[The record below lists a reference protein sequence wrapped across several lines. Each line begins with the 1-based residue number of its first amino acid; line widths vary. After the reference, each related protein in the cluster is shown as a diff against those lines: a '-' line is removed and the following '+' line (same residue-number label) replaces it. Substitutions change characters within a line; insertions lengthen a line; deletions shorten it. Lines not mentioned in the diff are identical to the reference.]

1 MKFTGER
8 YIPSEQG
15 AIRHEHLHRYAWCA
29 PLVAGKD
36 VLDIACGEGYGS
48 VMLAQRARSVCGVDI
63 AADAVKHARRTY
75 AGVGALTFKVG
86 DAAAIPLPDASV
98 DVVVSFETIEHHD
111 RHHEMLAEIRRVLR
125 RNGILVMSSPNRK
138 IYSEI
143 EGHHNEF
150 HVKELDFD
158 EFDTVLKTQFP
169 AVCYF
174 GQRLAVGSSIYTL
187 QSGSTETSL
196 AAFTDDGN
204 GVAERAPSLSDPVY
218 FIAIAAARETLI
230 RSKLHPSVLFSEAED
245 LYLHHREVVKWAR
258 SLDKELQVVNQ
269 NYGALVAEHEA
280 VSAWGKSLNAE
291 VAVLQS
297 RNAVLDNERDEALA
311 LGKRLG
317 DELTELREAHARTVT
332 DHEQAVAW
340 AKRLDEEVAVL
351 RGQVA
356 ELEKARVEAVVWA
369 KRLDAELTELRA
381 AHVRTVTDHEQ
392 AVAWAKQLD
401 EELAAS
407 RDRAVELE
415 KAREEAVARAK
426 GLDEELTEL
435 RELQAH
441 TVADH
446 EEAVVRAREF
456 EQELATSRDW
466 ATQLEG
472 ERDAAVAL
480 GRRFDQELAS
490 LREAYVHT
498 AADHDRAV
506 ARAKELNEELTASH
520 GRAAQLEGE
529 RDEALVLGKR
539 LGEELNS
546 LREAY
551 ARTVAEHEKTL
562 AEGARLESELA
573 QVRSEHAS
581 LRTALNS
588 SRSVV
593 AAKELELEQA
603 AKGLQDLRLDYETT
617 TNRVATLEG
626 ELSEVRALSCNLE
639 TERARWAAAA
649 EELIKE
655 RDVLVREKGE
665 MERWGRDI
673 ELRLAA
679 LGQHLEGFSGRH
691 QDAAEAGFRLIES
704 HARISEELGV
714 LRARHAALGGD
725 HEKLAQQA
733 SGLAQALADRDT
745 LISALR
751 EEQGRLRLYAERLGG
766 ELSDVHRTL
775 EQVLASRSWTMTRP
789 LRVLARALRGDWKFI
804 RRGLEKRRPGIK
816 NQHGSIPAAASSA
829 VAATNLSPAP
839 GESKTVG
846 QKPVP
851 QPSPLAE
858 HAELAGLAFPTYN
871 QPEVTIIVPTYG
883 KLQITVACLRS
894 IAAHAPQVAY
904 EVLVAED
911 ASGDPDIQALQDVP
925 GLRYEHNPENIGF
938 VRSCNR
944 AASLARG
951 RYLYFLN
958 NDTEVTEGWMD
969 ALLDVFRRFPDC
981 GMVGS
986 KLVYPDGR
994 LQEAGGIVWKDAS
1007 AWNYGRLD
1015 DPNRSIYNYV
1025 READYCSG
1033 ASLLIPRDLFEKL
1046 GRFDEIYAPAYCEDT
1061 DLAFKVRQHGLKVY
1075 YQPKSVVTHH
1085 EGVSHGTDIN
1095 SGIKAYQIQ
1104 NQKKFFERWCEE
1116 LERGHF
1122 TNAENV
1128 ILARGRT
1135 RSKPT
1140 ILVID
1145 HYVPQPDRDA
1155 GSRTMCQFMHMFRR
1169 QGMDVKFWPE
1179 NLWYDPTYTN
1189 QLQQDGIEVIYGPEY
1204 HKSFDAWLKENG
1216 HVIDCVLLSRPH
1228 VAIRFIDAI
1237 RQYSRAKILYYGHDI
1252 HHLRID
1258 EQIKL
1263 QPSIQLAKE
1272 RDRFAAFEQEIWS
1285 KVDVIYYPAEGET
1298 RSVRDW
1304 LKSHGAAAQA
1314 HTIPV
1319 YAFDSFPTEPE
1330 RNLPERRGIIFVAGF
1345 AHAPN
1350 VDAAIWLVNEIFPH
1364 IRKQLPDAHL
1374 YLVGSN
1380 PTESVKGL
1388 ASDFVTVTGFVTDD
1402 ELAIRYLQARVAMA
1416 PLRFGGG
1423 MKGKIIEA
1431 MRFGLPCVTTST
1443 GAQGLGDALFLGVSD
1458 DPAAMA
1464 RKVVALMRD
1473 DRLWLDVSKASQ
1485 AFARERFSEGALWK
1499 IVSRDMAW
1507 PIQKAS

>member
-29 PLVAGKD
+29 SLVAGKD

-63 AADAVKHARRTY
+63 AADAVKHARRAY
-75 AGVGALTFKVG
+75 ARAGSLTFKVG

-125 RNGILVMSSPNRK
+125 RNGILVISSPNRK

-158 EFDTVLKTQFP
+158 EFDAVLKTQFP
-169 AVCYF
+169 AVFYF

-187 QSGSTETSL
+187 QSSPTETAL

-245 LYLHHREVVKWAR
+245 LYLHHREIAKWAQ
-258 SLDKELQVVNQ
+258 SLDMEFQHVSQK
-269 NYGALVAEHEA
+269 YGALVAEHEN
-280 VSAWGKSLNAE
+280 VSAWGKSLDAE
-291 VAVLQS
+291 VTSLQS

-311 LGKRLG
+311 LGKQLG
-317 DELTELREAHARTVT
+317 DELT
-332 DHEQAVAW
+332 
-340 AKRLDEEVAVL
+340 
-351 RGQVA
+351 
-356 ELEKARVEAVVWA
+356 
-369 KRLDAELTELRA
+369 
-381 AHVRTVTDHEQ
+381 
-392 AVAWAKQLD
+392 
-401 EELAAS
+401 
-407 RDRAVELE
+407 
-415 KAREEAVARAK
+415 
-426 GLDEELTEL
+426 
-435 RELQAH
+435 
-441 TVADH
+441 
-446 EEAVVRAREF
+446 
-456 EQELATSRDW
+456 
-466 ATQLEG
+466 
-472 ERDAAVAL
+472 
-480 GRRFDQELAS
+480 S
-490 LREAYVHT
+490 LREV
-498 AADHDRAV
+498 
-506 ARAKELNEELTASH
+506 
-520 GRAAQLEGE
+520 
-529 RDEALVLGKR
+529 
-539 LGEELNS
+539 
-546 LREAY
+546 Y
-551 ARTVAEHEKTL
+551 AHTVAEHEKTL
-562 AEGARLESELA
+562 ADSARLESELA
-573 QVRSEHAS
+573 QVRSEYAS

-593 AAKELELEQA
+593 TAKELELEKA
-603 AKGLQDLRLDYETT
+603 AKKHQSLRLDYEKYKDRTT
-617 TNRVATLEG
+617 ILDA
-626 ELSEVRALSCNLE
+626 ELSEVRSSKADLE
-639 TERARWAAAA
+639 AECVRWAAAA

-714 LRARHAALGGD
+714 LRARHAALGDD

-751 EEQGRLRLYAERLGG
+751 EEQGRLRSYAERLGG
-766 ELSDVHRTL
+766 ELSDAHRTL

-804 RRGLEKRRPGIK
+804 RRGLEKRRSRIK
-816 NQHGSIPAAASSA
+816 NQRGSIPATASSA

-846 QKPVP
+846 QKPVL
-851 QPSPLAE
+851 QASSVAE
-858 HAELAGLAFPTYN
+858 HAKLAGLAFPTYN
-871 QPEVTIIVPTYG
+871 QPEVTIVVPTYG

-925 GLRYEHNPENIGF
+925 GLRYEHNPENLGF

-944 AASLARG
+944 AASMARG

-969 ALLDVFRRFPDC
+969 ALLDVFRCFPDC

-1061 DLAFKVRQHGLKVY
+1061 DLAFKVRAAGLKVY
-1075 YQPKSVVTHH
+1075 YQPKSVVIHH

-1104 NQKKFFERWCEE
+1104 NQKKFFERWREE

-1122 TNAENV
+1122 SNAENV

-1169 QGMDVKFWPE
+1169 QGVDVKFWPE
-1179 NLWYDPTYTN
+1179 NLWYDPIYTN
-1189 QLQQDGIEVIYGPEY
+1189 QLQQDGIEVIYGFEY
-1204 HKSFDAWLKENG
+1204 HEQFDAWLKENG
-1216 HVIDCVLLSRPH
+1216 HIFDCVLLSRPH
-1228 VAIRFIDAI
+1228 VANGFIDAI

-1252 HHLRID
+1252 HHLRMD

-1263 QPSIQLAKE
+1263 QPSIQLAKD
-1272 RDRFAAFEQEIWS
+1272 RDRFAAFEREIWS

-1298 RSVRDW
+1298 RNVRDW

-1330 RNLPERRGIIFVAGF
+1330 RNLQERRGIIFVAGF

-1364 IRKQLPDAHL
+1364 IREQLPDAHL

-1402 ELAIRYLQARVAMA
+1402 ELATHYLQARVAMA

-1431 MRFGLPCVTTST
+1431 MRFGLPCVTTSS

-1458 DPAAMA
+1458 EPAEMA
-1464 RKVVALMRD
+1464 RKVAALMRD

-1485 AFARERFSEGALWK
+1485 AFARERFSEDALWK
-1499 IVSRDMAW
+1499 IVSRDMVW